1 MRVNPITP
9 VIPTNPTH
17 NRRKPMKDHNPTYPS
32 TTLVKNITPL
42 GRTLSEVNRDA
53 RYAIAIQTFKSDAK
67 LAGNFFIEAV
77 IGFVVT
83 LAMLA
88 PFAVGFWL
96 WLNK

>member
-1 MRVNPITP
+1 MR
-9 VIPTNPTH
+9 
-17 NRRKPMKDHNPTYPS
+17 
-32 TTLVKNITPL
+32 TPL
-42 GRTLSEVNRDA
+42 EKNLRPLPRSLSEANRDA
-53 RYAIAIQTFKSDAK
+53 QYAIAIQTFKSDAK